1 MNENVSFQLK
11 DESGD
16 VFKPDDVSFVLYSQ
30 VLNILYVK
38 LKNNFSETVQIGVPK
53 RKKSILQEWLDY
65 HNIYY
70 PPEDFL

>member
-1 MNENVSFQLK
+1 MNENASFQLK
-11 DESGD
+11 NESG
-16 VFKPDDVSFVLYSQ
+16 VEFKPDEVSFVLYSQ
-30 VLNILYVK
+30 ILNILYVK
-38 LKNNFSETVQIGVPK
+38 LKNNFSEAVQIGVPK